1 MIWISSNICCTKTP
15 PTFSDLAA
23 YWLQEKLHGC
33 WVYISSRPRGTSLN
47 LWTPRFFSVTYET
60 FLLYKTKID
69 IMLVLIQANY
79 SRTVWR
85 RLILN
90 AMMPRNANTIPKS
103 TCQLRVIMLC
113 ICDWSISKWLLL
125 LKRRKKQSSSR
136 SLSKIC
142 WNNTKATKWIECL
155 VRKSLKL
162 YPKRPAKSYN
172 RRCSTS
178 LVYYQYSWFH
188 DLCTIPAKFQSKKF
202 HH

>member
-1 MIWISSNICCTKTP
+1 MDP
-15 PTFSDLAA
+15 PIFFRHVRNVFVVQNKNRYHAGSDPSKLLPYCLKAA
-23 YWLQEKLHGC
+23 YFERNDAKKCKHH
-33 WVYISSRPRGTSLN
+33 
-47 LWTPRFFSVTYET
+47 
-60 FLLYKTKID
+60 TKEY
-69 IMLVLIQANY
+69 L
-79 SRTVWR
+79 
-85 RLILN
+85 
-90 AMMPRNANTIPKS
+90 
-103 TCQLRVIMLC
+103 CQLRVIMLC

-188 DLCTIPAKFQSKKF
+188 DLCTILNFNLRNFTIKRY
-202 HH
+202 